1 MKVLVCGGRRYT
13 DQTFAF
19 AVLDRVHVKRPI
31 TLIIEGG
38 ATGADRFAREWAI
51 ARGVR
56 YQTFE
61 ANWQRYGNRAGP
73 VRNHTMLREGKPDF
87 VVAFAG
93 GSGTAHLVCF
103 VFVVCLCVL
112 VFWFFFL

>member
-73 VRNHTMLREGKPDF
+73 VRNHTMLHESKPNNKEANTNKTNTTHKNRIAK
-87 VVAFAG
+87 VA
-93 GSGTAHLVCF
+93 STR
-103 VFVVCLCVL
+103 VL
-112 VFWFFFL
+112 DTWKY